1 MGRPKPVGQG
11 GFQLGN
17 VWKHAKMCKMLEQCP
32 TQLDEK
38 PRVSLREACG
48 PESFSLWLSWPRDYA
63 KLVTV
68 CYSNYSVVFLPISCD
83 QSFLRVDPCAATSTR
98 MHLSLFWALCV
109 CVRQGF
115 HFWVALLPIQFHQWI
130 WKEWTLPAS
139 ISQSGAILCM
149 NWFLICMLFTASLW
163 GSDVSW
169 HFIPAI
175 TIFTLWACAWSV
187 PPLTLFRCLHHPT
200 FVTAHSFCLFPQIC
214 LPDSQ
219 GDFAGPQASCKILT
233 FFCSSAKKN
242 DKSAFLNKGL
252 YWTQRRLFM
261 VLWHQAF
268 VPSQRAVF
276 NRKGVFPPKR

>member
-1 MGRPKPVGQG
+1 
-11 GFQLGN
+11 
-17 VWKHAKMCKMLEQCP
+17 
-32 TQLDEK
+32 
-38 PRVSLREACG
+38 
-48 PESFSLWLSWPRDYA
+48 
-63 KLVTV
+63 
-68 CYSNYSVVFLPISCD
+68 
-83 QSFLRVDPCAATSTR
+83 
-98 MHLSLFWALCV
+98 
-109 CVRQGF
+109 VRQGF

-163 GSDVSW
+163 GSDISW